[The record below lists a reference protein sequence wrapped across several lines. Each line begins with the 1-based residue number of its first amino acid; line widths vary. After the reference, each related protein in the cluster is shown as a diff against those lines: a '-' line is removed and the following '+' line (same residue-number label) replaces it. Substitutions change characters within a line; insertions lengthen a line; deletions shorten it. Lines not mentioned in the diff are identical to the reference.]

1 MSKVY
6 QDNFNNSLS
15 NNSDNEFTKKLRAL
29 KNIAHKHINLSYS
42 DLKILT

>member
-15 NNSDNEFTKKLRAL
+15 NNSDNEFTKKIEGF
-29 KNIAHKHINLSYS
+29 K
-42 DLKILT
+42 KILPTSI